1 MIWDL
6 IIIQMNFKTIKMDKI
21 MDFKILILE
30 IIIMVLKISHFHHR
44 MGKKLIH
51 QYFKCFS
58 EKALQIISIL

>member
-6 IIIQMNFKTIKMDKI
+6 IIIQMNFKIIKVDKI

-30 IIIMVLKISHFHHR
+30 IVIMVLKTSHFHHQ

-58 EKALQIISIL
+58 EKDLQIISIL